1 MAVSR
6 GLRNNNPGNIRLS
19 ATLWQ
24 GEVRPS
30 QDKSFCQFKN
40 MAYGYRALIKLLQNY
55 RRLYHC
61 RTIAD
66 FIQRWAPPSE
76 NNTSGYITRVCREM
90 QVPESYV
97 PDVDDMATMCAFASA
112 ISLVEMASLLLWRT
126 LSPDGTSYNYVMY
139 IRMDWNSIL
148 TILQDWLAPTG
159 CLAMAIGWYK
169 DRKVYKVRAVKE
181 SEGTYKQLYD
191 DLSQT
196 TLALSEQIRK
206 VNEKIIN
213 LEQALRKCYQCKYA
227 ECCPAVVWM
236 RSGQGE
242 PNNRPLGLSFQ
253 DRNRG
258 NNLRVGPD
266 DADEP
271 ATASR
276 PPPDDR

>member
-1 MAVSR
+1 
-6 GLRNNNPGNIRLS
+6 
-19 ATLWQ
+19 
-24 GEVRPS
+24 
-30 QDKSFCQFKN
+30 
-40 MAYGYRALIKLLQNY
+40 
-55 RRLYHC
+55 
-61 RTIAD
+61 
-66 FIQRWAPPSE
+66 
-76 NNTSGYITRVCREM
+76 
-90 QVPESYV
+90 
-97 PDVDDMATMCAFASA
+97 
-112 ISLVEMASLLLWRT
+112 
-126 LSPDGTSYNYVMY
+126 
-139 IRMDWNSIL
+139 MDWNSIL

-181 SEGTYKQLYD
+181 SEDTYKQLYD